1 MKINSAAEFG
11 RLSVEVMIEN
21 IKWHIKTKGITNKE
35 LAEKCGMRP
44 WVLSTILNR
53 HRDPTAEELVIMY
66 SMVFDD
72 VYNSMIKAID
82 SMDDLKRM
90 ELTRK

>member
-11 RLSVEVMIEN
+11 RLSVEVMIES
-21 IKWHIKTKGITNKE
+21 IKWQIKTKGITNTE
-35 LAEKCGMRP
+35 FAEKCGMRP
-44 WVLSTILNR
+44 WMLSTILNR
-53 HRDPTAEELVIMY
+53 HKDPTAEQLVIMY

>member
-11 RLSVEVMIEN
+11 RLSVEVMIES
-21 IKWHIKTKGITNKE
+21 IKLQIKTKGITNTE
-35 LAEKCGMRP
+35 FAEKCGMRP
-44 WVLSTILNR
+44 WMLTSILNW

-66 SMVFDD
+66 SMAYDT
-72 VYNSMIKAID
+72 VYNSMVKAIN